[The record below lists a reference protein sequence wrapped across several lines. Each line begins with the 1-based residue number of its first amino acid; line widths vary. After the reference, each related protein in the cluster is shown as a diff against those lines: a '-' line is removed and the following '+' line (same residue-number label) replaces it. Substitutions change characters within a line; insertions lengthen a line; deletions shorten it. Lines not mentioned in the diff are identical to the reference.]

1 MGKLVN
7 FLKIK
12 HTLFFSTI
20 LFFGGLIHAQEPI
33 RQTDENGKIRFQTD
47 QVNLNG
53 QNENYQNPAEMNIVW
68 PFPDVNISEN
78 PTQDSWDVRLA
89 VGKNNGNAYVVY
101 NDNYSNG
108 LQKIMF
114 RKKTGTDEWTE
125 PIYVDQGGE
134 IGARNNHFPAI
145 AVAPNGDLHVTY
157 NVWAFENV
165 RNYIGY
171 SYYDAATD
179 TWSDGLKISD
189 LGGTVNHFNSYHDVY
204 STDENYPVVV
214 WGYDN
219 RANQVN
225 EEIYMKYFDGEN
237 WSADI
242 PVSAE
247 NDGFD
252 AGIPM
257 IRKLGQGDSNKA
269 MIIYSER
276 ISDSAMELRYRIYD
290 ETTHELSEPQ
300 TISSENIFS
309 NNYAFSSSESE
320 TLVLTIHK
328 ENSPPRDVLNVYAY
342 DFTEETFSLF
352 PTPYEVDANAGGL
365 LKRIDM
371 DCITDNCGIV
381 YSDFLA
387 HTLTFL
393 QFNLN
398 EGFVAPEV
406 VVQQNPGLDA
416 PSIRMSNNGNV
427 HLAWSDYRFDNGE
440 GFDEREVFYKLGI
453 NNLLGTNDAQL
464 SEIMIYPNPSKGKFY
479 IATEKNYALDI
490 FDFSGKRV
498 YSTHI
503 SGFSEVQ
510 TKLVPGVYT
519 VRLTNAKEVRFKK
532 LIIK

>member
-1 MGKLVN
+1 MKAHLFLLKAMFLTSIGFAQGINLSTDGNGKLYSQQNLVGEG
-7 FLKIK
+7 
-12 HTLFFSTI
+12 SEQPA
-20 LFFGGLIHAQEPI
+20 GY
-33 RQTDENGKIRFQTD
+33 
-47 QVNLNG
+47 NLNP
-53 QNENYQNPAEMNIVW
+53 NELDIVW
-68 PFPDVNISEN
+68 PDPDVNISEN
-78 PTQDSWDVRLA
+78 PTQDSWDVRMT
-89 VGKNNGNAYVVY
+89 VNKENGDAFIVY
-101 NDNYSNG
+101 NDNHSNG

-114 RKKTGTDEWTE
+114 RKKTGTNEWTE
-125 PIYVDQGGE
+125 PIYVDKGGE
-134 IGARNNHFPAI
+134 IGGRNNHFPAI
-145 AVAPNGDLHVTY
+145 ALSPNGDLHVTY

-171 SYYDAATD
+171 SYYNAQTD

-242 PVSAE
+242 PVSDIE
-247 NDGFD
+247 DGFD
-252 AGIPM
+252 AGNPM
-257 IRKLGQGDSNKA
+257 IRKLGQGDSDKA
-269 MIIYSER
+269 MIVYSER
-276 ISDSAMELRYRIYD
+276 VSDASMELKYRIYD
-290 ETTHELSEPQ
+290 EVTHELTEPV
-300 TISSENIFS
+300 TITSDYVFA
-309 NNYAFSSSESE
+309 NNYAFASSAPEI
-320 TLVLTIHK
+320 LVLKIHK
-328 ENSPPRDVLNVYAY
+328 ENNPPSDVLNMYKFDLTTNEFFLWPESYQV
-342 DFTEETFSLF
+342 E
-352 PTPYEVDANAGGL
+352 ANAGGL

-393 QFNLN
+393 QFNRN

-406 VVQQNPGLDA
+406 IVQQNPGLDA
-416 PSIRMSNNGNV
+416 PSIRMSNNRNV

-453 NNLLGTNDAQL
+453 NNLLGTIEAEL
-464 SEIMIYPNPSKGKFY
+464 SEIMIYPNPSTGKFY
-479 IATEKNYALDI
+479 IAAEKNYALDI

-498 YSTHI
+498 YSTFI

-510 TKLVPGVYT
+510 TELVPGVYT